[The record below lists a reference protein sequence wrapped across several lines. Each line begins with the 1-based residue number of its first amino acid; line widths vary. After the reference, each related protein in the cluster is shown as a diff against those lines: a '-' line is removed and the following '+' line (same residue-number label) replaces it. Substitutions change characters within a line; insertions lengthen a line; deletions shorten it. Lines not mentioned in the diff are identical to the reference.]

1 MEFVDGRESR
11 RRDATR
17 SHHHHR
23 SLPSPPSPSLPSPIA
38 RHHHHRFS
46 DPSSPESP
54 PPPSRSKLVRKKV
67 VIDKA
72 KNTRGMTLPKLCPSV
87 CKVVVVTRE
96 QELVLCRGDV
106 TNLSP
111 SRLTR
116 MLQSL
121 LECQVQP
128 LKVYTAKT
136 LLYTADFKTI
146 VLKYCGSLR
155 KVEETDE
162 P

>member
-1 MEFVDGRESR
+1 MNLDDRGGKAWSCGGDGENVAWLFLGVANTSIILHDDEFLKYLKDHQENFR
-11 RRDATR
+11 
-17 SHHHHR
+17 
-23 SLPSPPSPSLPSPIA
+23 
-38 RHHHHRFS
+38 
-46 DPSSPESP
+46 
-54 PPPSRSKLVRKKV
+54 KLVRKKV

-72 KNTRGMTLPKLCPSV
+72 KNTRGMTLPKLCPNV

-146 VLKYCGSLR
+146 VLRYCGSLR

>member
-1 MEFVDGRESR
+1 M
-11 RRDATR
+11 
-17 SHHHHR
+17 
-23 SLPSPPSPSLPSPIA
+23 SLILSVFFFCSCY
-38 RHHHHRFS
+38 R
-46 DPSSPESP
+46 
-54 PPPSRSKLVRKKV
+54 KLVRKKV

-128 LKVYTAKT
+128 LKLKHCSIRQT
-136 LLYTADFKTI
+136 LRQSCLSMGVEISYL
-146 VLKYCGSLR
+146 VLIGSSLKYGCMSSNHCIYQHLFCVLFRYCGSLR

>member
-1 MEFVDGRESR
+1 M
-11 RRDATR
+11 
-17 SHHHHR
+17 
-23 SLPSPPSPSLPSPIA
+23 SLILSVFFFCSCY
-38 RHHHHRFS
+38 R
-46 DPSSPESP
+46 
-54 PPPSRSKLVRKKV
+54 KLVRKKV

-128 LKVYTAKT
+128 LKLKHCSIRQTLRQSCLNTAE
-136 LLYTADFKTI
+136 A
-146 VLKYCGSLR
+146 
-155 KVEETDE
+155 
-162 P
+162 

>member
-1 MEFVDGRESR
+1 
-11 RRDATR
+11 
-17 SHHHHR
+17 
-23 SLPSPPSPSLPSPIA
+23 
-38 RHHHHRFS
+38 
-46 DPSSPESP
+46 
-54 PPPSRSKLVRKKV
+54 
-67 VIDKA
+67 
-72 KNTRGMTLPKLCPSV
+72 MTLPKLCPNV

-106 TNLSP
+106 SNLSP

-121 LECQVQP
+121 TGMPSAAFE
-128 LKVYTAKT
+128 AKT